1 MDKVIVA
8 CCIALMLSGMIFGIG
23 LNSGSDTLD
32 ATYKVF
38 GVVSGLAASL
48 TVLVALKALSTWK
61 EQFFHNILYEK
72 MTELES
78 IGRNAISSVQQRKF
92 AQETLRLG
100 ILTEEER
107 DYYEELKKRANISF
121 RKSIEEYRV
130 NVDRIYPLL
139 NKSVEEKFP
148 YSYINF
154 SQEAHKLLSSVD
166 ALFDDEFNQKSSN
179 KIDDDILKFTLK
191 FKEELRSHWRR

>member
-8 CCIALMLSGMIFGIG
+8 CCIALMLSGMIFGIS

-78 IGRNAISSVQQRKF
+78 IGRNVIGSVKQRKL
-92 AQETLRLG
+92 AQEQLRLK
-100 ILTEEER
+100 LSTEDC
-107 DYYEELKKRANISF
+107 DYYEKLKESANVSF
-121 RKSIEEYRV
+121 RKSMEEYRI

-139 NKSVEEKFP
+139 DKAVEEKFP
-148 YSYINF
+148 YTYIKF
-154 SQEAHKLLSSVD
+154 SQQAYNLLRSVD
-166 ALFDDEFNQKSSN
+166 ALFDDEFNQEVSN
-179 KIDDDILKFTLK
+179 QVDDDILKLTLD

>member
-8 CCIALMLSGMIFGIG
+8 CCIALMLSGMIFGIC

-48 TVLVALKALSTWK
+48 TALVALKALSTWK

-78 IGRNAISSVQQRKF
+78 IGRNAISSIQQRKL
-92 AQETLRLG
+92 AQEQLRLK
-100 ILTEEER
+100 ISTEDC
-107 DYYEELKKRANISF
+107 DYYEELKKRANMSF
-121 RKSIEEYRV
+121 RESIEEYRI

-139 NKSVEEKFP
+139 NKAVEEKFP
-148 YSYINF
+148 YTYIKF
-154 SQEAHKLLSSVD
+154 SQKAHKLLRSVD
-166 ALFDDEFNQKSSN
+166 ALFDDEFNQDASN
-179 KIDDDILKFTLK
+179 KVDDDILEFTLK

>member
-8 CCIALMLSGMIFGIG
+8 CCIALMLSGMIFGIC

-48 TVLVALKALSTWK
+48 TALVALKALSTWK

-78 IGRNAISSVQQRKF
+78 IGRNAKKWTPMVGHISSFLKWLTQLMLRIF
-92 AQETLRLG
+92 AYRSRPHQE
-100 ILTEEER
+100 
-107 DYYEELKKRANISF
+107 
-121 RKSIEEYRV
+121 
-130 NVDRIYPLL
+130 
-139 NKSVEEKFP
+139 
-148 YSYINF
+148 
-154 SQEAHKLLSSVD
+154 
-166 ALFDDEFNQKSSN
+166 
-179 KIDDDILKFTLK
+179 
-191 FKEELRSHWRR
+191 

>member
-8 CCIALMLSGMIFGIG
+8 CCIALMLSGMILGIG
-23 LNSGSDTLD
+23 LNSGSDILD
-32 ATYKVF
+32 ASYKVF

-78 IGRNAISSVQQRKF
+78 IGRNVIGSVQQRKL
-92 AQETLRLG
+92 AQEQLRFKRSA
-100 ILTEEER
+100 EER
-107 DYYEELKKRANISF
+107 DDYEKLKESANVSF
-121 RKSIEEYRV
+121 RASIEEYRI

-139 NKSVEEKFP
+139 DKAVEEKFP
-148 YSYINF
+148 YTYIKF
-154 SQEAHKLLSSVD
+154 SQQAYKLLSSVD
-166 ALFDDEFNQKSSN
+166 ALFDGEFNQEASN
-179 KIDDDILKFTLK
+179 QVDEEILGFTLN
-191 FKEELRSHWRR
+191 FKKELRSHWRR